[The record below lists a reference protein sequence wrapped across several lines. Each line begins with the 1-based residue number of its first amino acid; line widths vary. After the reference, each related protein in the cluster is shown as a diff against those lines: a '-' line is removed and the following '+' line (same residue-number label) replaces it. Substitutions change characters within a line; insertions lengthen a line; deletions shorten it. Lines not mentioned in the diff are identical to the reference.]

1 MKKMVNRKIPSV
13 CLALLLLFS
22 SAAFASN
29 DGQGKA
35 TPLVSP
41 GQVVSISD
49 LHFNPFYDPTLVNAL
64 MQADYTK
71 WQAIFARS
79 SVLGY
84 GTHKADTNYVLLN
97 SALDNIYAQSP
108 HPDFIIISGDFL
120 EHDFQD
126 DFTASSHKNDPKAA
140 AVFIDKTIAF
150 VTWMIEKR
158 FPGTPVYP
166 SLGNNDSDCGDY
178 WLEPG
183 GAFLKTTGATWKTL
197 LNNKANVD
205 SFMQTFPALGSYS
218 VVAPFNKNHRVIALN
233 TTFFSANY
241 QNKCG
246 DPNAQPG
253 KAEMKWLEG
262 ELQKAE
268 ASKQKVW
275 LLYHIPPGV
284 DVYNNVQKHMP
295 AATFWQAD
303 FNDQFLQLLERYAPV
318 IVSSFAGHIH
328 MDSFE
333 LVRASNSSPVSLV
346 HITPAFSPLFYNN
359 PGFEVLS
366 YDRLSAG
373 LNDYTVYY
381 FNLASASA
389 KTNAPVSWDKEYT
402 FSEVYGLKTIT
413 VSSMAALYDALPPNV
428 HKDPTKFEIYYN
440 VNNAPGIPP
449 AGWRSYWCGISYLTV
464 ADYQKCVSA
473 ATGK

>member
-1 MKKMVNRKIPSV
+1 MVNRKIPAAF
-13 CLALLLLFS
+13 LALLVIFS
-22 SAAFASN
+22 TTLASN
-29 DGQGKA
+29 ASQSPS
-35 TPLVSP
+35 TPLISP

-49 LHFNPFYDPTLVNAL
+49 IHFNPFSDLTLVNSL
-64 MQADYTK
+64 IQADYTK
-71 WQAIFARS
+71 WQGIFS
-79 SVLGY
+79 GSKVSGY
-84 GTHKADTNYVLLN
+84 GTHKDDTNYVLFN
-97 SALDNIYAQSP
+97 SALDNIYQRAP

-126 DFTASSHKNDPKAA
+126 DFAA
-140 AVFIDKTIAF
+140 ASPKSSPQVAAAFIDKTVAF
-150 VTWMIEKR
+150 VTWMITKQ
-158 FPGTPVYP
+158 FPSTPVYP

-183 GAFLKTTGATWKTL
+183 GAFLKNTAATWKTL

-218 VVAPFNKNHRVIALN
+218 VVAPFSKNHRVIVLN

-246 DPNAQPG
+246 DPTAQPG

-268 ASKQKVW
+268 AAKQKIW

-284 DVYNNVQKHMP
+284 DVYNNVQKNLP
-295 AATFWQAD
+295 AATFWRTDYNQ
-303 FNDQFLQLLERYAPV
+303 QFIDLLAQYAKV

-333 LVRASNSSPVSLV
+333 LVRASNNTPASLV

-381 FNLASASA
+381 FNLASPNA
-389 KTNAPVSWDKEYT
+389 KKNAPVTWDKEYT
-402 FSEVYGLKTIT
+402 FSEAYGQKAIT
-413 VSSMAALYDALPPNV
+413 VSSMAALYDALPANV
-428 HKDPTKFEIYYN
+428 HKVPTKFEIYYN
-440 VNNAPGIPP
+440 VNNPPGIPP
-449 AGWRSYWCGISYLTV
+449 PGWRSYWCGISYLTV

-473 ATGK
+473 AATK